1 MPIRD
6 KIRANVRRIAAQLV
20 EHGHEAYLVG
30 GAVRDLLLGIEPKDY
45 DIATSASPEEVR
57 EVFTRRRTR
66 IIGRRFRLAHVYD
79 RGEVYE
85 VSTFRREP
93 TAEERCGRD
102 GDDGVMLWRDNV
114 YGTLEEDAQRRDF
127 TVNALYYDMVGDR
140 GIIDFVGGVGDLENR
155 RVRAIGDTAMRMAED
170 PVRMLRALKLVG
182 LFGFTPEPVLA
193 AAVRELGE
201 RIRLASPNRLFEE
214 LLKIMGNPRGDA
226 ILAAFQE
233 YGFLHWLWPRAA
245 AIWDTADGELM
256 RGLLAERGRRMAA
269 NPNYP
274 ASKALLLATLMLAP
288 LRAELGGGDGDEGD
302 GDDGEG
308 LWDYQPGL
316 EHVCRNLVHE
326 FMEPFPISRFL
337 SSRARDICML
347 LPRFLGSGKR
357 SRMAR
362 HPEYPYGCE
371 LFSLWLATRGE
382 SQDILDDWPSANSR
396 SPHPPR
402 GRRSRPPRRP
412 AGDPACAR
420 SPEER
425 P

>member
-57 EVFTRRRTR
+57 DVFTRRRSR
-66 IIGRRFRLAHVYD
+66 IIGRRFRLAHVYE

-93 TAEERCGRD
+93 TAEERCGRE
-102 GDDGVMLWRDNV
+102 GDDGVMLWRDNA
-114 YGTLEEDAQRRDF
+114 YGTLEEDARRRDF
-127 TVNALYYDMVGDR
+127 TVNALYYDVVGDR
-140 GIIDFVGGVGDLENR
+140 GIIDFVGGVGDLESR
-155 RVRAIGDTAMRMAED
+155 TVRAIGDTAMRMAED
-170 PVRMLRALKLVG
+170 PVRILRALKLVG
-182 LFGFTPEPVLA
+182 LYDFSLEPVLA
-193 AAVRELGE
+193 DAVRELGE

-214 LLKIMGNPRGDA
+214 LLKIMGNPRGGS
-226 ILAAFQE
+226 ILAAFHE
-233 YGFLHWLWPRAA
+233 HGFLQWLWPRAA
-245 AIWDTADGELM
+245 TLWDSPDGELL
-256 RGLLAERGRRMAA
+256 RGLLAERGRRMVADG
-269 NPNYP
+269 NYP
-274 ASKALLLATLMLAP
+274 NSKALLLATLLLAP
-288 LRAELGGGDGDEGD
+288 LRAELGAAE
-302 GDDGEG
+302 DDGMWE
-308 LWDYQPGL
+308 YQPGL
-316 EHVCRNLVHE
+316 EHVCRSLVHE

-347 LPRFLGSGKR
+347 LPRFQGNSKR
-357 SRMAR
+357 GRMAR
-362 HPEYPYGCE
+362 HPEYRYGYE

-382 SQDILDDWPSANSR
+382 SLDVLEDWPSPSCRAAR
-396 SPHPPR
+396 PR
-402 GRRSRPPRRP
+402 GGRGPRPPRRP
-412 AGDPACAR
+412 TGEHSRAR